1 MKNLIIGFVFSTIIS
16 LAAYKKNSL
25 SESGAIAAAIMGGLM
40 YFFGGFV
47 ATALLIGFFVS
58 ASLLTV
64 LNKSKKKDVVKL
76 NEKGGRRDVFQV
88 FANGGVGLLF
98 AALFYFTKNQLFL
111 VGCAISFGEA
121 NADTWASEVGVLSK
135 KLPVSILTG
144 KALMKGMS
152 GGVSIL
158 GTFAALAGSTFMAVV
173 FAISHIIEY
182 GYDKF
187 VIFGFIAAMVLGFF
201 GAIIDS
207 VLGASI
213 QAQYYCEEEN
223 IITEQSLHN
232 GKPNK
237 LIKGF
242 SFFNNDMINL
252 SSNIISSIMIFFF
265 I

>member
-1 MKNLIIGFVFSTIIS
+1 MKILIIGFTLSTIIS

-25 SESGAIAAAIMGGLM
+25 SESGAIAATLMGGLM

-47 ATALLIGFFVS
+47 ATALLIGFFIS
-58 ASLLTV
+58 SSLLTV
-64 LNKSKKKDVVKL
+64 LNKNKKKDVLKL

-98 AALFYFTKNQLFL
+98 AALYYFTKNQMFL
-111 VGCAISFGEA
+111 VGCAISFAEA
-121 NADTWASEVGVLSK
+121 NADTWASEIGVLSRK
-135 KLPVSILTG
+135 PPVSILTG

-152 GGVSIL
+152 GGVSVL
-158 GTFAALAGSTFMAVV
+158 GTFSALAGSTFMAVV
-173 FAISHIIEY
+173 FAISHMIEY

-187 VIFGFIAAMVLGFF
+187 VIYGFIAAMLFGFF
-201 GAIIDS
+201 GALIDS

-213 QAQYYCEEEN
+213 QAQYYCQEEN
-223 IITEQSLHN
+223 IITEQSSHK

-237 LIKGF
+237 LVKGIA
-242 SFFNNDMINL
+242 FFNNDMINL
-252 SSNIISSIMIFFF
+252 SSNVISSLMIFFF